1 MEQEQLG
8 SIWRRGVAGGPK
20 QVAKRHLSFG
30 RRVAEEPAI
39 QFIPGGGGPGAEAP
53 PLAPARRNRA
63 ARSARGRAVR
73 PPGCRQ
79 GSVSKA
85 WVGVQRPG
93 RPFGPRTRGWPVCR
107 AAVGVPDFLPA
118 PPQFSR
124 GRLRP
129 FWGYLVYFCH
139 PSPPPPPRAIVLSF
153 ILSQSPCATPA
164 HTNVPGLKG
173 AVQRPEG
180 VVCKDPWWM

>member
-1 MEQEQLG
+1 MG

-63 ARSARGRAVR
+63 ARSTRGRAVR

-139 PSPPPPPRAIVLSF
+139 PSPPPQPRAIVLSSF
-153 ILSQSPCATPA
+153 FPRAL
-164 HTNVPGLKG
+164 
-173 AVQRPEG
+173 VQPQPTLTSL
-180 VVCKDPWWM
+180 V